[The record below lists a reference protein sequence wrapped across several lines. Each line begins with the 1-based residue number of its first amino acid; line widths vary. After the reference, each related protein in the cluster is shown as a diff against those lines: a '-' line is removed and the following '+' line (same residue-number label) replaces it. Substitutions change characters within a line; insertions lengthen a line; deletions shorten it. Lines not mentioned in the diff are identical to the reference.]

1 MNRTL
6 IFGTLTFLILN
17 IGCQNGKVH
26 EERQDDH
33 AMAETAEAPKAPVM
47 LGVNMVPSGP
57 IMQKHLGVNGEEST
71 MIIAVAEDT
80 PASGAGLEL
89 WDVVVSVNGSSEASP
104 SALRTALRASNPGD
118 VIELGVVRGTQ
129 AITIKVT
136 LVEAEH
142 DRMIPLPVG
151 TDGT

>member
-1 MNRTL
+1 
-6 IFGTLTFLILN
+6 
-17 IGCQNGKVH
+17 
-26 EERQDDH
+26 
-33 AMAETAEAPKAPVM
+33 MAETVEAPKAPVM